1 MPSLKVEFPGSFGA
15 PLAARLDLPDTLPR
29 AFALFAHCFTCSKES
44 RAPTHIGRALVEQGI
59 ALLRFDFTGLGGSEG
74 EFENTSFSSNAA
86 DLVAAADWL
95 RREHAAPSIL
105 IGHSLGGTAVLA
117 AAGQIPEARA
127 VLTLNAPH
135 SPEHVIGQFAE
146 YLARIEREGVA
157 EVSIAGRPFRVGRE
171 FVQDVAGHRLD
182 ERIRELRRPLL
193 IMHAPTDTVVGID
206 NATSIYMAARHPKS
220 FVSLDGADHLLTRS
234 EDARYAAQVLAAWVS
249 RYLPAPTALPS
260 VPAGTVRVTERRLG
274 KFTTLVQTPMHAIY
288 ADEPTALGGND
299 TGMSPYELL
308 AAALGTC
315 TVMTLRMYADRKGL
329 ALERASVVIEH
340 QKIHAADCAECE
352 TREGK
357 VDRLRR
363 EVTLEGELSD
373 EQRASLL
380 EIAARCPVHRTLES
394 EINVVTALAG

>member
-1 MPSLKVEFPGSFGA
+1 MPSLKVEFAGSLGV
-15 PLAARLDLPDTLPR
+15 PLAARLDLPDTPPR

-74 EFENTSFSSNAA
+74 EFENTNFSSNAA
-86 DLVAAADWL
+86 DLVAAAGWL

-117 AAGQIPEARA
+117 AAGDIPEARA
-127 VLTLNAPH
+127 VATLNAPY
-135 SPEHVIGQFAE
+135 SPEHVIGQFAQG
-146 YLARIEREGVA
+146 LAQIEREGVA
-157 EVSIAGRPFRVGRE
+157 EVSIAGRPFRVRRE
-171 FVQDVAGHRLD
+171 FVQDVASHRLD

-193 IMHAPTDTVVGID
+193 IMHSPTDTVVGID
-206 NATSIYMAARHPKS
+206 NATSIYTAARHPKS
-220 FVSLDGADHLLTRS
+220 FVSIDGADHLLTRT
-234 EDARYAAQVLAAWVS
+234 EDARHAAQVLAAWVS
-249 RYLPAPTALPS
+249 RYLPAPPALPS
-260 VPAGTVRVTERRLG
+260 VPAGTVRVSERRLG
-274 KFTTLVQTPMHAIY
+274 KFTALVQTPTHAIY
-288 ADEPTALGGND
+288 ADEPAAFGGND
-299 TGMSPYELL
+299 TGLSPYELL
-308 AAALGTC
+308 SAALGTC

-329 ALERASVVIEH
+329 PLERASVVVEH
-340 QKIHAADCAECE
+340 QKIHAADCAACE

-363 EVTLEGELSD
+363 EVMLEGELND

-394 EINVVTALAG
+394 EINVVTVLTG